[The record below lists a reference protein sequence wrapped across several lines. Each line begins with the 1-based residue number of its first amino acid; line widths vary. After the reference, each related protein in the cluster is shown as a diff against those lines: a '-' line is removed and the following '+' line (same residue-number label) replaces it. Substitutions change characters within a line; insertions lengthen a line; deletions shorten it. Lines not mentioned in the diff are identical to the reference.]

1 MSKDTEENEKME
13 IVIYENQRWWLGQ
26 GWVDKTL
33 SSERANWSD
42 LTGHMYL
49 PKGAVRTPGKNW
61 IWVSE
66 WQIQANTHK
75 EFYLIRENS
84 KNIDHDGS
92 YDPEGW

>member
-1 MSKDTEENEKME
+1 ME

-61 IWVSE
+61 VWVSE
-66 WQIQANTHK
+66 W
-75 EFYLIRENS
+75 
-84 KNIDHDGS
+84 
-92 YDPEGW
+92 